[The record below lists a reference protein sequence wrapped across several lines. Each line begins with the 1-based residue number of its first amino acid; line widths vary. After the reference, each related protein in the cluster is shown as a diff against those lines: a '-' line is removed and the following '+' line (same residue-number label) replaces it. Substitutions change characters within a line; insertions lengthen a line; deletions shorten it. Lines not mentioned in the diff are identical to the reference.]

1 MSYQALPYTYGALTE
16 AQIDALPTIPKIT
29 IGSTVFNTDTQML
42 EIYNGKLWLDE
53 RSLCFKVDSGVTVV
67 KGNTLYT
74 VGSGATATGE
84 VALMTSSTSNRVK
97 FVGVATR
104 NPVGGFV
111 SVAHSGKVQAKAGS
125 TITRGNAVEPN
136 AIGAGTFQQETSPS
150 AGTFGVA
157 LESGSS
163 GDLLWIALQTI
174 ELA

>member
-16 AQIDALPTIPKIT
+16 AQIDAIPTSSPTIT
-29 IGSTVFNTDTQML
+29 TGSTVFNTDTQML
-42 EIYNGKLWLDE
+42 EIYNGLIWLDE

-74 VGSGATATGE
+74 VGSGTTATGE
-84 VALMTSSTSNRVK
+84 VALMTNSSTNYPK

-111 SVAHSGKVQAKAGS
+111 SVAHCGKVQAIAGE
-125 TITRGNAVEPN
+125 TITRGEGCEPS
-136 AIGAGTFQQETSPS
+136 GTAGRFDLDTSPS
-150 AGTFGVA
+150 TGGFGVA
-157 LESGSS
+157 LESGSA

-174 ELA
+174 ELG